1 MQSDVFDNFKLFGNV
16 VKHFLSVWYI
26 FSIETKTKKKTENK
40 TNEAM
45 DVRFFSVFALVL
57 TAVSIAKIFHTLK
70 TVFDN
75 ISKPL
80 EVRRK

>member
-1 MQSDVFDNFKLFGNV
+1 MND
-16 VKHFLSVWYI
+16 
-26 FSIETKTKKKTENK
+26 TNK